1 VIFEPAG
8 IPGAFFIAPEKVE
21 DGRGFFARA
30 FCSRE
35 FAGRGLLSRI
45 EQTSISFNFRAGTLR
60 GMHWQ
65 AAPKEEARLIRCTR
79 GAIYDVLLD
88 LRRDSPCFTKWIA
101 AELTGFNARAVYAP
115 PGVAHGFQTL
125 EGETEVLYQMS
136 ESYDP
141 ELSRGVR
148 WNDPAF
154 GISWPLAN
162 PILSERDRSH
172 PLWK

>member
-65 AAPKEEARLIRCTR
+65 VAPKEEARLIRCTR
-79 GAIYDVLLD
+79 GAVYDVLLD

-101 AELTGFNARAVYAP
+101 AELTGLNARAVYAP

-141 ELSRGVR
+141 ELSQGVR